1 MEIICLTQYIR
12 INSKKKKLII
22 KKKTELLTQ
31 ELGIILPLRVVHI
44 QMYFL
49 RSMIVLG
56 WSTGYSYSLELVKY
70 YNPKS
75 QIPTVKLHEIKT
87 DSDYGHLN

>member
-1 MEIICLTQYIR
+1 
-12 INSKKKKLII
+12 
-22 KKKTELLTQ
+22 
-31 ELGIILPLRVVHI
+31 
-44 QMYFL
+44 MYFL